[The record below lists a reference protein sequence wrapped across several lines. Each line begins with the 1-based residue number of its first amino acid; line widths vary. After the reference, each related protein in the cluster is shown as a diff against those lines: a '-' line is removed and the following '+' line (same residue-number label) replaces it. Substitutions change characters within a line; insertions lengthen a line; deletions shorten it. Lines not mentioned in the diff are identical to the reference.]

1 MLLIGEKQ
9 MRKIKLSDYLFVILE
24 KLGIKHVFY
33 LPGGGAMHLVDS
45 LSRSS
50 ITPVCML
57 HEQAAGIAADAYGQ
71 LTDEL
76 GVCLVTTGPGVTNA
90 ITAATAAWLDSTP
103 CLFIS
108 GQVKTTDLNKT
119 GNLRQYGFQ
128 QVNTAALVA
137 PVVKQVET
145 LLDPALITKTVFD
158 LIKTA
163 TTGRKGPVWLDIP
176 LDIQAAI
183 LNYNDCLA
191 EFYIFNNTL
200 NPIGKYQYYKKY
212 SDNTLETNEDKLSYQ
227 AAMVARR
234 AADDMLVDLRKSNNP
249 VVLIGNGLRSSSKS
263 CWLKTFL
270 EELARNN
277 IPLLATWRAMDMCS
291 QWENYIGLPGSV
303 GQRAANFALQG
314 ADFVLSIGAR
324 LDLGQTG
331 YRPAEFAPN
340 AVKYVVDIDQDELN
354 KIENTKKVQI
364 DARIF
369 LEILHDKKELFP
381 KKDIKWLQLCQEWKK
396 KYRVIPRQTCNEY
409 VDPYEFI
416 NILSKLV
423 QQDDIIVPGSSG
435 GCAEITMQHIDL
447 PVGTRILNNP
457 GLGSMGF
464 GLPAAI
470 GAAHAKFGLGTVVC
484 IEGDGSLQ
492 LNIQELATLSAIK
505 KPIVVY
511 VWDNSGYASIRSMQ
525 EQHFYRNYVGS
536 TKASGLNLPNLKR
549 VCKAY
554 GLHVIEAYGYN
565 ADVVIPIAYEEAS
578 RYSEPVVC
586 IVKMPMENS
595 TVCKVTS
602 KITVTDDHKATMV
615 TSGLDDLWP
624 FLPESELNEIRRHY
638 SESK

>member
-1 MLLIGEKQ
+1 

-200 NPIGKYQYYKKY
+200 NPIGKYPYYKKY

-249 VVLIGNGLRSSSKS
+249 VVLIGNGLRSSYNS

-270 EELARNN
+270 ETLARNN

-303 GQRAANFALQG
+303 GQRAANFTLQG

-331 YRPAEFAPN
+331 YRPDCFAPN

-354 KIENTKKVQI
+354 KIENTKKIQI

-369 LEILHDKKELFP
+369 LEILHDKNEIFT
-381 KKDIKWLQLCQEWKK
+381 KKDISWLQLCQEWKK
-396 KYRVIPRQTCNEY
+396 KYKITPRQTCNEY
-409 VDPYEFI
+409 LDPYEFI
-416 NILSKLV
+416 NILSGLLQK
-423 QQDDIIVPGSSG
+423 DDIVVPGSSG
-435 GCAEITMQHIDL
+435 GCAEITMQHINL
-447 PVGTRILNNP
+447 PAGTRILNNP

-492 LNIQELATLSAIK
+492 LNIQELATLSALK

-511 VWDNSGYASIRSMQ
+511 VWDNSGYASIRSTQ
-525 EQHFYRNYVGS
+525 EQHFNMNYVGS
-536 TKASGLNLPNLKR
+536 TKTSGLNLPNLKR

-554 GLHVIEAYGYN
+554 GLHTIEAYGYN

-602 KITVTDDHKATMV
+602 KVSITDDHKATMV
-615 TSGLDDLWP
+615 TSALDDLWP

-638 SESK
+638 SGSLT

>member
-1 MLLIGEKQ
+1 

-416 NILSKLV
+416 NILSGLLQK
-423 QQDDIIVPGSSG
+423 DDIVVPGSSG
-435 GCAEITMQHIDL
+435 GCAEITMQHINL
-447 PVGTRILNNP
+447 PAGTRILNNP

-492 LNIQELATLSAIK
+492 LNIQELATLSALK

-511 VWDNSGYASIRSMQ
+511 VWDNSGYASIRSTQ
-525 EQHFYRNYVGS
+525 EQHFNMNYVGS
-536 TKASGLNLPNLKR
+536 TKTSGLNLPNLKR

-554 GLHVIEAYGYN
+554 GLHTIEAYGYN

-602 KITVTDDHKATMV
+602 KVSITDDHKATMV
-615 TSGLDDLWP
+615 TSALDDLWP

-638 SESK
+638 SGSLT

>member
-1 MLLIGEKQ
+1 

-24 KLGIKHVFY
+24 KIGIKHVFY

-45 LSRSS
+45 LGRST

-71 LTDEL
+71 LSGEL

-90 ITAATAAWLDSTP
+90 ITAVTAAWLDSTP

-128 QVNTAALVA
+128 QVNAAALVA
-137 PVVKQVET
+137 PVVKQVKT
-145 LLDPALITKTVFD
+145 LLDPNLITETLFD

-176 LDIQAAI
+176 LDVQAAI
-183 LNYNDCLA
+183 LNYDDHMA
-191 EFYIFNNTL
+191 EYSLFSDH
-200 NPIGKYQYYKKY
+200 NPLIREYEYYKKY
-212 SDNTLETNEDKLSYQ
+212 SENTLETSEDKEAYQ
-227 AAMVARR
+227 AEMVARR
-234 AADDMLVDLRKSNNP
+234 AASEMLIDLSKSNNP
-249 VVLIGNGLRSSSKS
+249 VILLGNGLRSASKTH
-263 CWLKTFL
+263 WFKAFL
-270 EELARNN
+270 ELLAKNN

-291 QWENYIGLPGSV
+291 QWDNFIGLPGSV

-331 YRPAEFAPN
+331 YRPDCFAPN
-340 AVKYVVDIDQDELN
+340 AVKYVVDIDQAELN
-354 KIENTKKVQI
+354 KIENTKKIQI

-369 LEILHDKKELFP
+369 LEILHDKKEVFP
-381 KKDIKWLQLCQEWKK
+381 KKNVKWLQLCQEWKK
-396 KYRVIPRQTCNEY
+396 TYKITPRQTCNEY
-409 VDPYEFI
+409 LDPYEFI
-416 NILSKLV
+416 NILSGLL
-423 QQDDIIVPGSSG
+423 QRDDIVVPGSSG
-435 GCAEITMQHIDL
+435 ACAEITMQHIDL
-447 PVGTRILNNP
+447 PTGTRILNNP

-492 LNIQELATLSAIK
+492 LNIQELATLSALK

-511 VWDNSGYASIRSMQ
+511 VWDNSGYASIRSTQ
-525 EQHFYRNYVGS
+525 EQHFNMNYVGS
-536 TKASGLNLPNLKR
+536 TKSSGLNLPNIKR

-554 GLHVIEAYGYN
+554 GLRTMEAYGYN
-565 ADVVIPIAYEEAS
+565 ANITIPMAYEEAS
-578 RYSEPVVC
+578 KYSEPVVC

-602 KITVTDDHKATMV
+602 KITVTDDHKSTMV
-615 TSGLDDLWP
+615 TSDLDDLWP
-624 FLPESELNEIRRHY
+624 FLPEAELNEIRRQY
-638 SESK
+638 GRSIT